1 MNQAVKM
8 PTCLPIYSNTISVTV
23 IMYNIIKNVAQYKL
37 RLYFSQGI
45 KPRSSSVD
53 PAGGKTTL
61 NYCTILKTKL
71 VKEDCGLLPPGLQSL
86 MGAGRR
92 RRRRGG
98 SPLGG
103 HAVPGPVLWAQ

>member
-37 RLYFSQGI
+37 RLYFSRGI